1 MLTTKQILIEALMT
15 HLHQNSKK
23 PGTSHLMA
31 LFAPSLSQA
40 VESLKNHT
48 GARVGDRTVMD
59 VLIPFTDTLD
69 KERDFGK
76 AVQ

>member
-1 MLTTKQILIEALMT
+1 M
-15 HLHQNSKK
+15 S
-23 PGTSHLMA
+23 

-59 VLIPFTDTLD
+59 VLIPFADTLN
-69 KERDFGK
+69 ESRDFKK
-76 AVQ
+76 AVE